1 MSSNETPSIGG
12 KTEEDS
18 YTNQYIGKD
27 SSLNGVVGI
36 SGATMTSNA
45 YKAAIADAF
54 TAFDMINGGAL

>member
-1 MSSNETPSIGG
+1 MKLQVLVVKLRKIL
-12 KTEEDS
+12 
-18 YTNQYIGKD
+18 TNQYIGKD